1 MKTWF
6 VVLIFVPLWGMGQI
20 YFPPNNSTTWD
31 TLGLSELGWCDT
43 YVDTLYDYLET
54 NNTKAFILMKDGKI
68 VLEQYFDGFQA
79 DDFWYWASAGKTMT
93 AFSIGLTQQQGALNI
108 NDTTSDYLGL
118 GWTDCTPAQEEKITI
133 RHQLTMTTGLD
144 DAAEFECT
152 DDTCLTY
159 LADPGTRWAYH
170 NGPYTLLT
178 EILEQATGT
187 TDNLFVNQY
196 IKNPT
201 GMDGFYIDQGYNR
214 LFTSTP
220 RSMARFSL
228 LMLNN
233 GNWDGTPVMTDL
245 NYFNDMISTSQNLN
259 EAYGYLWWLN
269 GKNTFMLPSSQVV
282 FPGKLCVNAPDDMYA
297 ALGKNG
303 QFINVVPS
311 EGLTW
316 IRMGNAPNNLFVPYL
331 MNDEIWERL
340 NLIMCGT
347 NAVNELE
354 DIQLIVSPNPV
365 RDFCE
370 VKCELS
376 EPYNYQL
383 LDMSGRVLREE
394 NELDAPSFKMDMRDL
409 ESGFYLLNIESG
421 GFVKTIRL
429 VKAN

>member
-93 AFSIGLTQQQGALNI
+93 TFSIGLAQQQGALNI

-178 EILEQATGT
+178 EVLEQATGT

-245 NYFNDMISTSQNLN
+245 NYFNDMINTSQNLN

-282 FPGKLCVNAPDDMYA
+282 FPGKLCANAPDDMYA

-354 DIQLIVSPNPV
+354 DIQIQVSPN
-365 RDFCE
+365 
-370 VKCELS
+370 L
-376 EPYNYQL
+376 
-383 LDMSGRVLREE
+383 
-394 NELDAPSFKMDMRDL
+394 
-409 ESGFYLLNIESG
+409 
-421 GFVKTIRL
+421 
-429 VKAN
+429 

>member
-1 MKTWF
+1 
-6 VVLIFVPLWGMGQI
+6 
-20 YFPPNNSTTWD
+20 
-31 TLGLSELGWCDT
+31 
-43 YVDTLYDYLET
+43 
-54 NNTKAFILMKDGKI
+54 
-68 VLEQYFDGFQA
+68 
-79 DDFWYWASAGKTMT
+79 MT
-93 AFSIGLTQQQGALNI
+93 AFSIGLAQQQGALNI

-118 GWTDCTPAQEEKITI
+118 GWTDCTPTQEEKITI

-178 EILEQATGT
+178 EVLEQATGT

-233 GNWDGTPVMTDL
+233 GNWDGTPVMTDM
-245 NYFNDMISTSQNLN
+245 NYFNDMINTSQNLN

-282 FPGKLCVNAPDDMYA
+282 FPGKLCANAPDDMYA

-365 RDFCE
+365 SDFCE

-376 EPYNYQL
+376 ESYNYKL

-394 NELDAPSFKMDMRDL
+394 NQLDTPSFKMDMRDL
-409 ESGFYLLNIESG
+409 EGGFYLLNIESG